1 MLNYINLRAL
11 TPLSPHTHTSGLP
24 LEKAGLHTHS
34 SRLRLV
40 PVGLH
45 THTSRLCLVLVGLH
59 THQGYVWCWWG
70 YTHTPRLCLVPV
82 GLHTHHGYVWCRR
95 GSSIRLRARLKSTEL
110 SSLQPCAFAAGLMGS
125 LCRAP
130 GRPTSRHA
138 DNSVAFWQSAQ
149 FHGGADQPERG
160 AGFVPQGKTLGLI
173 TNLHLPSPYIS
184 CLVSTS

>member
-45 THTSRLCLVLVGLH
+45 THTSSLVL
-59 THQGYVWCWWG
+59 
-70 YTHTPRLCLVPV
+70 V

-149 FHGGADQPERG
+149 FHGGADQPETG